1 MSRNDDD
8 YDSPWKTILETYFE
22 AFMRFFFPD
31 AADDIDWSRQ
41 YQFLDKELQQVTR
54 DADLGRRY
62 ADKLVQVWRRSGA
75 EAWVLAHVEIQGEP
89 EPDFAKRM
97 FVYNYRIFDRYD
109 RPVASMAVLA
119 DDRDSWRPDHYGYAL
134 WGSEMVNRFA
144 MVKLIDFQDR
154 LDALEG
160 SDNPFAVVTVAH
172 LTARRTRHDDQAR
185 FSGKLQLIKSLYRRG
200 WDREQILALFHF
212 IDWLLRLPEGLEDR
226 LWDKI
231 QKYEQEDKMPFISS
245 VERIGMKKGEQIGFH
260 KGEQIGF
267 HKGEQIGFHKGEQI
281 GFQKGAE
288 KGEHTGKAKGYVTAI
303 EVGLSL
309 KFGDS
314 ALSLMP
320 AVKRIDDPDRL
331 LMIVEA
337 IKVAKGLDEVRQ
349 LVIGPDGRA

>member
-22 AFMRFFFPD
+22 AFMRFFFPH
-31 AADDIDWSRQ
+31 AADDIDWSRP
-41 YQFLDKELQQVTR
+41 YQFLDKELQQVVR

-75 EAWVLAHVEIQGEP
+75 EAWVLAHVEVQGEP

-119 DDRDSWRPDHYGYAL
+119 DDRDGWRPDHYGYAL

-154 LDALEG
+154 LDAIAG
-160 SDNPFAVVTVAH
+160 SDNPFAVVTLAH

-200 WDREQILALFHF
+200 WEREQILALFHF
-212 IDWLLRLPEGLEDR
+212 IDWLLRLPEGLENLALADVPP
-226 LWDKI
+226 
-231 QKYEQEDKMPFISS
+231 YGGGPISL
-245 VERIGMKKGEQIGFH
+245 
-260 KGEQIGF
+260 
-267 HKGEQIGFHKGEQI
+267 
-281 GFQKGAE
+281 AP
-288 KGEHTGKAKGYVTAI
+288 
-303 EVGLSL
+303 LSWIRRRR
-309 KFGDS
+309 FG
-314 ALSLMP
+314 
-320 AVKRIDDPDRL
+320 
-331 LMIVEA
+331 
-337 IKVAKGLDEVRQ
+337 
-349 LVIGPDGRA
+349 GRAYSRWRTWPYAFLRRVNPRIAATASRRMNRIMPHSDKVGIMGIGAADTPTSPGSVISPFSRPS

>member
-8 YDSPWKTILETYFE
+8 YDSPWKKILETYFE
-22 AFMRFFFPD
+22 AFMRFFFPH
-31 AADDIDWSRQ
+31 AADDIDWSRD
-41 YQFLDKELQQVTR
+41 YQFLDKELQQVVR

-89 EPDFAKRM
+89 EAGFAKRM

-119 DDRDSWRPDHYGYAL
+119 DDRDRWRPDHYGYAL

-154 LDALEG
+154 LDALED
-160 SDNPFAVVTVAH
+160 SVNPFALVTLAH

-212 IDWLLRLPEGLEDR
+212 IDWLLRLPDGLENR
-226 LWDKI
+226 LWDEIK
-231 QKYEQEDKMPFISS
+231 KYEQEDKMPYISS
-245 VERIGMKKGEQIGFH
+245 VEKIGMR
-260 KGEQIGF
+260 
-267 HKGEQIGFHKGEQI
+267 KGEQI
-281 GFQKGAE
+281 GFQKGEQIGFQKGSE
-288 KGEHTGKAKGYVTAI
+288 KGEHTGKAKGYFAAI
-303 EVGLSL
+303 ELGLSL
-309 KFGDS
+309 KFGDN
-314 ALSLMP
+314 ALTLMP
-320 AVKRIDDPDRL
+320 AVQQIDDPDRL

-337 IKVAKGLDEVRQ
+337 IKVAKGLDEIRQ